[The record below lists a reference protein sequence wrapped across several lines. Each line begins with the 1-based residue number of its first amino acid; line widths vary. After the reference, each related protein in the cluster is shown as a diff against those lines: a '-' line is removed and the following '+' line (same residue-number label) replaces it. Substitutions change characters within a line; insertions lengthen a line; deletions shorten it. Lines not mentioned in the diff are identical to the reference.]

1 MSLSYTPH
9 VANTSYYSYP
19 PAFQNVIQTDIVV
32 GRKAAILPRDNE
44 VRKPDNVTDS
54 SKRLF
59 AYISPFQALAL
70 YGTGAVTSLASQW
83 FAKGLLQPDNAI
95 MSLAR
100 FKKAAHLPAEQLE
113 RQTAIYF
120 QKGLES
126 VVMMALKY
134 KPLQTR
140 LKAYLGASV
149 LGYALASMS
158 QGVQEV
164 WIRREE
170 TQIRAHLLQQ
180 LQGTFKQSLEKK
192 HSADNTLR
200 QWTLKQIQ
208 DKLLPAGLSLNTL
221 NNNDV
226 SQNKYWRFPYEPTH
240 FTFGDSGNNQ
250 NTKNM
255 MSSDSFAQPVL
266 SKLAML
272 GLGFASGWL
281 YVGLNQL
288 ISSAHERKIMP
299 TASSKAK
306 QTLMEIT
313 NAMDREALFLVGNKK
328 VLWVVLAL
336 SAAAKAGKLLMDG
349 YREIEVTRRH
359 ADTELKY
366 QTHNW
371 LDLDPSFR
379 SMTEQAAVNN
389 ALSRLD
395 VLITGYNIGQV
406 PASAVQYLAANTL
419 ANIGRESAPKYFQM
433 TPGVNLAPARG

>member
-1 MSLSYTPH
+1 
-9 VANTSYYSYP
+9 
-19 PAFQNVIQTDIVV
+19 
-32 GRKAAILPRDNE
+32 
-44 VRKPDNVTDS
+44 
-54 SKRLF
+54 
-59 AYISPFQALAL
+59 
-70 YGTGAVTSLASQW
+70 
-83 FAKGLLQPDNAI
+83 
-95 MSLAR
+95 
-100 FKKAAHLPAEQLE
+100 
-113 RQTAIYF
+113 
-120 QKGLES
+120 
-126 VVMMALKY
+126 MMALKY

-208 DKLLPAGLSLNTL
+208 DRLLPIGLSLNTL
-221 NNNDV
+221 NNN
-226 SQNKYWRFPYEPTH
+226 STQNNYWRFPYEPTH

-255 MSSDSFAQPVL
+255 MSSDYFAQPVL

-281 YVGLNQL
+281 YVGLNKL
-288 ISSAHERKIMP
+288 ISSAQERKIMP
-299 TASSKAK
+299 TAGSKH
-306 QTLMEIT
+306 TLMEIT

-366 QTHNW
+366 QAHNW

-379 SMTEQAAVNN
+379 SMTEHAAVNN

-395 VLITGYNIGQV
+395 VLITGYNLGQV
-406 PASAVQYLAANTL
+406 PASAVQNLAATTL